1 LIRLSF
7 RHRGQMRH
15 GHTAVWH
22 SEKEDHG
29 HEEMKEDALQKGFP
43 VPGEAAIRE
52 RVLRKDVEAPD
63 LATLTDFFQFHAAT
77 SKREIVEKMI
87 SDSPNT
93 FAERFFAGFER
104 ITGTLIDVDV
114 RSEVYNVS
122 IL

>member
-1 LIRLSF
+1 
-7 RHRGQMRH
+7 
-15 GHTAVWH
+15 
-22 SEKEDHG
+22 
-29 HEEMKEDALQKGFP
+29 MKEDALQKGFP

-52 RVLRKDVEAPD
+52 RLLRKDVEATD
-63 LATLTDFFQFHAAT
+63 LATLTDFFRFHAAT
-77 SKREIVEKMI
+77 SEGEIVGKMV

-93 FAERFFAGFER
+93 FAEQYFAGFER